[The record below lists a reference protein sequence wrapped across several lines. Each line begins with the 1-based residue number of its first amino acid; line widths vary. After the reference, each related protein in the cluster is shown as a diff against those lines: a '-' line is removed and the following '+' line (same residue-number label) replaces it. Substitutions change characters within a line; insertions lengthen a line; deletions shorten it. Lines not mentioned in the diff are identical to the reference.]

1 MHTYIL
7 EISAQMPSTYLP
19 AKFAQTIQTEFTL
32 SGSLLYSYSILYEA
46 EMVAE
51 WDEIWKRKIEL
62 LFNLKFF
69 HFD

>member
-1 MHTYIL
+1 MVCLHTAHAQVWSKVQACRMHTYIL

-51 WDEIWKRKIEL
+51 
-62 LFNLKFF
+62 
-69 HFD
+69 